1 MIPGRSLKLRLVLG
15 AALAVAAAVVLAG
28 LFIANLYRVHT
39 TESVQQELIH
49 HLDELVGMTTVDKD
63 GSPRVTQALSDPLFA
78 VAGSGFYWQING
90 AGGHELRSLS
100 LTGQRLV
107 PDAASAAWQTRIVGD
122 EPVQQRSVH
131 RMLAGGHPVLVTVA
145 TAQSLIDAQIV
156 SFHDDLARSMI
167 AMGALLLGGALA
179 LVWLGLA
186 PVRRLGEDVERLR
199 HGEVDRLDT
208 DVPTELAPV
217 VKRFNA
223 LLDGQAQLIARARAE
238 SGNLAHNLR
247 TPLALITDEAE
258 QLRLAGQVAS
268 ADFLLARCETMQRQ
282 IDHHLAR
289 AAAAGTRGAG
299 TLTEVA
305 PLVDQIV
312 EAMRRLH
319 MERGLDILSVVP
331 AGLRLPCDRG
341 DLAEILSNLIDNA
354 CKWARGRVVVAAGS
368 DHVEVRDDGPGIPVD
383 QRARVATIGTRL
395 DRTKPGSG
403 LGLAATADLL
413 RFYDARL
420 ELGVAP
426 EGGLSAR
433 AVFGGR
439 PQAQA
444 DAAGASPAPP
454 VGRRGG

>member
-1 MIPGRSLKLRLVLG
+1 MTRGRSLKLRLMLG
-15 AALAVAAAVVLAG
+15 AALAVVAAVALAG
-28 LFIANLYRVHT
+28 LFIANLYRIHT
-39 TESVQQELIH
+39 TESVQQELLH
-49 HLDELVGMTTVDKD
+49 HLDELAGMTTMDKD
-63 GSPRVTQALSDPLFA
+63 GAPRLTQALSDPLFA
-78 VAGSGFYWQING
+78 IAGSGFYWQING
-90 AGGHELRSLS
+90 EGGHELRSLS
-100 LTGQRLV
+100 LAGHRLI
-107 PDAASAAWQTRIVGD
+107 PDATGDAWQSRVVGG
-122 EPVQQRSVH
+122 EPVQQHSV
-131 RMLAGGHPVLVTVA
+131 RWALAGGHSVLVTVA
-145 TAQSLIDAQIV
+145 TAQALIDAQV
-156 SFHDDLARSMI
+156 VRFHDDLTRSMI
-167 AMGALLLGGALA
+167 AMGVLLLGGALA

-186 PVRRLGEDVERLR
+186 PVRRLGEDIERLR
-199 HGEVDRLDT
+199 HGEVERLDP

-258 QLRLAGQVAS
+258 QLRLAGQETS
-268 ADFLLARCETMQRQ
+268 GDFLLARCEAMQLQ

-305 PLVDQIV
+305 PLDDQIV

-319 MERGLDILSVVP
+319 MERGLDIMSVVP
-331 AGLRLPCDRG
+331 AGLWLPCDRG

-354 CKWARGRVVVAAGS
+354 CKWARGRVVVSAGP
-368 DHVEVRDDGPGIPVD
+368 DHVEVRDDGPGIPEG

-395 DRTKPGSG
+395 DMTKPGSG
-403 LGLAATADLL
+403 LGLAATTDLL

-420 ELGVAP
+420 DLGMAP

-433 AVFGGR
+433 AVFGGG
-439 PQAQA
+439 PQAVA
-444 DAAGASPAPP
+444 DMAGAPPAPP
-454 VGRRGG
+454 LGRRG

>member
-1 MIPGRSLKLRLVLG
+1 MIRGRSLRLRLVLG
-15 AALAVAAAVVLAG
+15 AALAVVVAVVLAG
-28 LFIANLYRVHT
+28 LFIANLYRVHA
-39 TESVQQELIH
+39 TESVQQELLH
-49 HLDELVGMTTVDKD
+49 HLDELAGMTTVDKD
-63 GSPRVTQALSDPLFA
+63 GTPRLTQALSDPLFA
-78 VAGSGFYWQING
+78 IAGSGFYWQING
-90 AGGHELRSLS
+90 EGGHELKSLS
-100 LTGQRLV
+100 LAGHRLV
-107 PDAASAAWQTRIVGD
+107 PDVTGDAWQSRVVGG
-122 EPVQQRSVH
+122 EPVQQHSV
-131 RMLAGGHPVLVTVA
+131 RWVLADGHAVLVTVA
-145 TAQSLIDAQIV
+145 TAQALIDAQV
-156 SFHDDLARSMI
+156 VRFHDDLTRSMI
-167 AMGALLLGGALA
+167 AMGVLLLGGALA

-199 HGEVDRLDT
+199 HGEVDRLNP

-258 QLRLAGQVAS
+258 QLRLAGQMAS
-268 ADFLLARCETMQRQ
+268 ADFLLARCEAMQHQ

-305 PLVDQIV
+305 PLADQIV

-319 MERGLDILSVVP
+319 MDRGLAIVSTVP

-354 CKWARGRVVVAAGS
+354 CKWAHGRVVVAAGP
-368 DHVEVRDDGPGIPVD
+368 DHVEVRDDGPGIPEA

-395 DRTKPGSG
+395 DTTKPGSG

-413 RFYDARL
+413 RFYDAL
-420 ELGVAP
+420 LILGVAP

-433 AVFGGR
+433 AVFAG
-439 PQAQA
+439 AA
-444 DAAGASPAPP
+444 DASGGTPRRPSDSAGHQP
-454 VGRRGG
+454 

>member
-1 MIPGRSLKLRLVLG
+1 MSRGRSLKLRLMLG

-39 TESVQQELIH
+39 TESVRQELLH
-49 HLDELVGMTTVDKD
+49 HLDELVGMTTMDKD
-63 GSPRVTQALSDPLFA
+63 GAPRLTQALSDPLFA
-78 VAGSGFYWQING
+78 IAGSGFYWQING
-90 AGGHELRSLS
+90 EGGHELRSLS
-100 LTGQRLV
+100 LAGHRLV
-107 PDAASAAWQTRIVGD
+107 PDAIGDAWQSRVVGG
-122 EPVQQRSVH
+122 EPVQQHSV
-131 RMLAGGHPVLVTVA
+131 RWVLAGGHAVLVTVA
-145 TAQSLIDAQIV
+145 TAQALIDGQV
-156 SFHDDLARSMI
+156 DRFHDDLTRSMI

-186 PVRRLGEDVERLR
+186 PVRRLGEDIERLR
-199 HGEVDRLDT
+199 HGEVDRLDP

-217 VKRFNA
+217 VERFNA

-258 QLRLAGQVAS
+258 QLRLAGQGTS
-268 ADFLLARCETMQRQ
+268 GDFLLARCETMQRQ

-319 MERGLDILSVVP
+319 MDRGLDIVSTVP

-354 CKWARGRVVVAAGS
+354 CKWARGRVVVSAGP
-368 DHVEVRDDGPGIPVD
+368 DHVEVRDDGPGIPEG
-383 QRARVATIGTRL
+383 QRTRVPTIGTRL
-395 DRTKPGSG
+395 DMTKPGSG

-420 ELGVAP
+420 ELGVAI
-426 EGGLSAR
+426 ESGLSAR
-433 AVFGGR
+433 AVFGGKPR
-439 PQAQA
+439 TPA
-444 DAAGASPAPP
+444 DAAGRPAPP
-454 VGRRGG
+454 NGRRG